1 MKIFFDTEFTGL
13 HQNTTLISIGC
24 VAEDERTFYA
34 ENRYYNREQVDDWI
48 QKNVID
54 NLKFN
59 NIETQQRTLGS
70 VEMCG
75 SFSAVAEELEKWL
88 AKYDKCEMW
97 SDTLAYDWVLF
108 NHLYGH
114 AFKIPKNVYHIPFD
128 IATLFEIKGVDPD
141 INREAFVKEFI
152 LNKDNIQ
159 KHNALWD
166 AEVIKLCYEKLMF
179 SKEVL

>member
-34 ENRYYNREQVDDWI
+34 ENRYYNRKQVDDWI
-48 QKNVID
+48 QKNVIG

-75 SFSAVAEELEKWL
+75 SFSAVAEELISRDGGADGRVDRAASVYPVRSIRTL
-88 AKYDKCEMW
+88 RGPLLR
-97 SDTLAYDWVLF
+97 DT
-108 NHLYGH
+108 
-114 AFKIPKNVYHIPFD
+114 
-128 IATLFEIKGVDPD
+128 
-141 INREAFVKEFI
+141 
-152 LNKDNIQ
+152 
-159 KHNALWD
+159 
-166 AEVIKLCYEKLMF
+166 
-179 SKEVL
+179 